1 MDGSKKAGL
10 AEQVRRFRARF
21 VQSAGAA
28 LGRVLTA
35 QVLKNTVFEETGCWR
50 ERLYGPLT
58 TLVLFIEQVLGADH
72 SCQDAVSRGLSA
84 RVALGQAPCSLNSGP
99 YCKARARLALG
110 LIERL
115 GREIAVRLCAAQPAP
130 WLWHGRAVKLV
141 DGTTVSM
148 PDTAANQRAFP
159 QSRDQKPGL
168 GFPLARLLGIVSLSC
183 GAVLEWASG
192 PCEGKNSGESA
203 LLWRLMDRLAA
214 GDVVVADRCF
224 AGYFAIARLKQQ
236 GIDLLIRQHQRRH
249 TDFRRGQRLG
259 KRDHVVSWARPK
271 RPSWMDAA
279 TYASM
284 PESIVMREVR
294 VAAMTLVTTLL
305 DVKELTKA
313 ELVDLY
319 GKRWQIELDFRAIKT
334 VMQMDVL
341 RCKSPDMV
349 RKEIAVHLLAYNL
362 VRTVMAQAACLAHLL
377 PRQLSFKATLQVLNA
392 FEQNLRHGPR
402 ARLSTRHAIVLG
414 SIGQLVLPVRP
425 NRVEPRAVK
434 RRPKR
439 LPLLTKPRRLWQQRL
454 RRQQQRHAAAALR

>member
-1 MDGSKKAGL
+1 MDGSKKAGVV
-10 AEQVRRFRARF
+10 EQVRRFRARF
-21 VQSAGAA
+21 VQSAGKA
-28 LGRVLTA
+28 LGKVLTA
-35 QVLKNTVFEETGCWR
+35 QVLKNAVLEETGSWR

-84 RVALGQAPCSLNSGP
+84 RVALGQVPCSLNTGP

-115 GREIAVRLCAAQPAP
+115 GREVAARLCAGQPAP
-130 WLWHGRAVKLV
+130 WLWRGRAVKLV

-148 PDTAANQRAFP
+148 PDTQKNQDAFP
-159 QSRDQKPGL
+159 QPRGQKPGL

-192 PCEGKNSGESA
+192 PCEGKHSGETA
-203 LLWRLMDRLAA
+203 LLWRLMDKFAD
-214 GDVVVADRCF
+214 GDVVVADRAF
-224 AGYFAIARLKQQ
+224 AGYFGIARLRQV
-236 GIDLLIRQHQRRH
+236 GVDVLIRQHQRRH
-249 TDFRRGQRLG
+249 TDFRRGARLG
-259 KRDHVVSWARPK
+259 KRDHVVSWARPQ
-271 RPSWMDAA
+271 RPAWMDPT

-284 PESIVMREVR
+284 PESILMREVR
-294 VAAMTLVTTLL
+294 LADLTLVTTLL
-305 DVKELTKA
+305 DAKEVDKR

-341 RCKSPDMV
+341 RCKSPQMV

-392 FEQNLRHGPR
+392 FEENLRHAPR
-402 ARLSTRHAIVLG
+402 ARLSSRHALVLG
-414 SIGQLVLPVRP
+414 SIAQLVLPVRP
-425 NRVEPRAVK
+425 HRVEPRAVK
-434 RRPKR
+434 RRPKPH
-439 LPLLTKPRRLWQQRL
+439 PLLTKPRRLWQQRL
-454 RRQQQRHAAAALR
+454 RRQQQRLAASALR